1 MDIIYECNPLII
13 STLGTFGDTK
23 SDENW
28 EKFQKGGSHFQSKTY
43 IADFDL
49 PQGFKQGYWEN
60 FAIEVSENEGGGG
73 QRTLVIFPNHL
84 FW

>member
-1 MDIIYECNPLII
+1 MN
-13 STLGTFGDTK
+13 G
-23 SDENW
+23 

-60 FAIEVSENEGGGG
+60 FAIEVSENEGEGVKGLKLFSQIICFG
-73 QRTLVIFPNHL
+73 NALHPFVTLTVGLSGSITL
-84 FW
+84 QTIR